1 MGENSL
7 TIGGF
12 NISGIVVAVGIP
24 VLSAVGGVVWYA
36 ADVLGRF
43 LDTEAAIEAVL
54 AVESRVQA
62 VEQTVASN
70 GVSELGPKLS
80 SISTQM
86 QTILEQQAQLLDLRN
101 KVERSSTIS
110 DGIGSD
116 IKELNTEIENIWEA
130 YDAFYKEFKENPIR

>member
-62 VEQTVASN
+62 VEQTVSSN
-70 GVSELGPKLS
+70 GVSELGQKLS

-101 KVERSSTIS
+101 KVERASTIT
-110 DGIGSD
+110 DGLGTDLKDMQTD
-116 IKELNTEIENIWEA
+116 IDNIWEA